1 MPSFN
6 KAILIG
12 NLTSDPELRQTQ
24 SGTSVCRFSIAVNR
38 RLDSAGER
46 KTDFFDI
53 VAWRQS
59 AEFVRRYFSKGKPIV
74 VCGRLQN
81 NHWTDQQ
88 GNKRYS
94 TEIIAEELA
103 FAESAASSQ
112 QNPESAAPVQQN
124 LPEKEN
130 REAYASQRNATEA
143 WKPDPPTDVA
153 QINLTYMPTP
163 YTQGIGKETFE
174 NLEDD
179 EDLPF

>member
-6 KAILIG
+6 KVILIG

-38 RLDSAGER
+38 RLDSGGDR

-59 AEFVRRYFSKGKPIV
+59 AEFVVRYFSKGKPIV

-94 TEIIAEELA
+94 TEIIAEDIT

-112 QNPESAAPVQQN
+112 QN

-130 REAYASQRNATEA
+130 RESDAAQRNATEA
-143 WKPDPPTDVA
+143 WKPDPPTDAA
-153 QINLTYMPTP
+153 QVTLPYIPTP

>member
-6 KAILIG
+6 KVILIG

-38 RLDSAGER
+38 RQDSAGDR

-59 AEFVRRYFSKGKPIV
+59 AEFVVRYFSKGKPIV

-103 FAESAASSQ
+103 FAESAAPAQ
-112 QNPESAAPVQQN
+112 KN

-130 REAYASQRNATEA
+130 RESDAAHRNAKEA
-143 WKPDPPTDVA
+143 WKPDPPTDA
-153 QINLTYMPTP
+153 EQTNLTYIPAP

-174 NLEDD
+174 TLEDD

>member
-6 KAILIG
+6 KVILIG

-38 RLDSAGER
+38 RMDSGGDR

-59 AEFVRRYFSKGKPIV
+59 AEFVVRYFSKGKPIV

-81 NHWTDQQ
+81 KHWTDQR
-88 GNKRYS
+88 GNNRYS
-94 TEIIAEELA
+94 TEIIAEDIT

-112 QNPESAAPVQQN
+112 QN

-130 REAYASQRNATEA
+130 RESDAAQRNATET
-143 WKPDPPTDVA
+143 WKPDPLTDAA
-153 QINLTYMPTP
+153 QINTYIPTH
-163 YTQGIGKETFE
+163 YTQGIGEEIFE

-179 EDLPF
+179 EGLPF

>member
-6 KAILIG
+6 KVILIG

-38 RLDSAGER
+38 RQDSGGDRMA
-46 KTDFFDI
+46 DFFDV
-53 VAWRQS
+53 VAWRHS
-59 AEFVRRYFSKGKPIV
+59 AEFVVRYFSKGKPIV

-81 NHWTDQQ
+81 KHWTDQK
-88 GNKRYS
+88 GNNRYS
-94 TEIIAEELA
+94 TEIIAEDIT

-112 QNPESAAPVQQN
+112 QNPESAAPAQQN

-130 REAYASQRNATEA
+130 RESAAAQRNATEA
-143 WKPDPPTDVA
+143 WKPDPPTDAA
-153 QINLTYMPTP
+153 QINLTYIPAP
-163 YTQGIGKETFE
+163 YTQGIGEETFE